1 MNFELIRVE
10 TEELQQ
16 YKADMQ
22 AAFQKG
28 FEDVFGKTD
37 SVILPETDIDQS
49 LNAEGAVA
57 YKAVVDGKMV
67 GGAVVVIDKSTQH
80 NHLDLLFVKNGIQS
94 KGIGKKIWFELEEM
108 YPGTKVWETCTP
120 YFDRRNIH
128 FYVNVCGFH
137 ITEFFNE
144 KHPMPDTPDDFV
156 GDGNEGMFEFEK
168 QMICE
173 LPVCRDDKAI
183 IGNEKGAKH
192 LSLSRATALAHRCV
206 VTHHIGLLSVTLRSD
221 IVALLRKN

>member
-67 GGAVVVIDKSTQH
+67 GGAVVVIDKSTPA
-80 NHLDLLFVKNGIQS
+80 QS
-94 KGIGKKIWFELEEM
+94 
-108 YPGTKVWETCTP
+108 
-120 YFDRRNIH
+120 
-128 FYVNVCGFH
+128 
-137 ITEFFNE
+137 
-144 KHPMPDTPDDFV
+144 
-156 GDGNEGMFEFEK
+156 
-168 QMICE
+168 
-173 LPVCRDDKAI
+173 
-183 IGNEKGAKH
+183 
-192 LSLSRATALAHRCV
+192 S
-206 VTHHIGLLSVTLRSD
+206 
-221 IVALLRKN
+221 

>member
-67 GGAVVVIDKSTQH
+67 GGAVVVIAKALSTII
-80 NHLDLLFVKNGIQS
+80 LICCLLRTVFRVRESAKRSGLS
-94 KGIGKKIWFELEEM
+94 WRR
-108 YPGTKVWETCTP
+108 CTP
-120 YFDRRNIH
+120 VRR
-128 FYVNVCGFH
+128 CG
-137 ITEFFNE
+137 
-144 KHPMPDTPDDFV
+144 K
-156 GDGNEGMFEFEK
+156 
-168 QMICE
+168 
-173 LPVCRDDKAI
+173 PVHLTLTDAI
-183 IGNEKGAKH
+183 FIFM
-192 LSLSRATALAHRCV
+192 
-206 VTHHIGLLSVTLRSD
+206 
-221 IVALLRKN
+221 

>member
-1 MNFELIRVE
+1 MEDDKMNFELIRVE

-94 KGIGKKIWFELEEM
+94 KGIG
-108 YPGTKVWETCTP
+108 
-120 YFDRRNIH
+120 
-128 FYVNVCGFH
+128 
-137 ITEFFNE
+137 
-144 KHPMPDTPDDFV
+144 
-156 GDGNEGMFEFEK
+156 
-168 QMICE
+168 
-173 LPVCRDDKAI
+173 
-183 IGNEKGAKH
+183 IGCF
-192 LSLSRATALAHRCV
+192 SLKN
-206 VTHHIGLLSVTLRSD
+206 SV
-221 IVALLRKN
+221 I

>member
-94 KGIGKKIWFELEEM
+94 KGIGKKIWCVRHRVFLIEKLRNM
-108 YPGTKVWETCTP
+108 KTADIHIKMNIASVKVRCT
-120 YFDRRNIH
+120 
-128 FYVNVCGFH
+128 GFPH
-137 ITEFFNE
+137 LRTWVHLLQL
-144 KHPMPDTPDDFV
+144 KPDLFADSLTLNTVLNKQQIKMIVLSAFV
-156 GDGNEGMFEFEK
+156 DGKMVGK
-168 QMICE
+168 
-173 LPVCRDDKAI
+173 
-183 IGNEKGAKH
+183 IG
-192 LSLSRATALAHRCV
+192 RAHV
-206 VTHHIGLLSVTLRSD
+206 
-221 IVALLRKN
+221 